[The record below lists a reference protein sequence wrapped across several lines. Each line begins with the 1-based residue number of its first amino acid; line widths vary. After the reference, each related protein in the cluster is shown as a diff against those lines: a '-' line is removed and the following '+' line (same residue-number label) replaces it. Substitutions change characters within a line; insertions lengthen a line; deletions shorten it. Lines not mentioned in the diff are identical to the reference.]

1 VALALGICSMALGIL
16 GLLLAVM
23 PFVGVIG
30 LPMSGLGVVFGVAG
44 LITAFAR
51 QRNAI
56 GFPVAGTAV
65 SLAAVLMGGVWLYLL
80 KRGTEAFPPG
90 VTTGDMSRLFRNQYG
105 GHPTEHWIHQLKD
118 ADPKARQEAVF
129 ALGVIGAEAE
139 EAVPAVC
146 KLLKDPEPRVRC
158 DAALA
163 LLKMYPASR
172 KTAPDLA
179 GVLEDEMPLARIN
192 AAIAL
197 NRLALEAR
205 PAVPA
210 LLKALGDKRND
221 QWIPGF
227 QITIRE
233 ALLQALGRAT
243 AGSTDGVAVL
253 SEALKDDSLPREM
266 PPETRVNCR
275 AAAARALGEV
285 GPEAREAVPLLK
297 AAAKEPELKLR
308 DAAQAALK
316 KIEPGRE

>member
-1 VALALGICSMALGIL
+1 MRTLRFLFLGTII
-16 GLLLAVM
+16 V
-23 PFVGVIG
+23 VG
-30 LPMSGLGVVFGVAG
+30 
-44 LITAFAR
+44 
-51 QRNAI
+51 
-56 GFPVAGTAV
+56 
-65 SLAAVLMGGVWLYLL
+65 AAVIALL
-80 KRGTEAFPPG
+80 IPG
-90 VTTGDMSRLFRNQYG
+90 VTTGIMNRVYRTRYG
-105 GHPTEHWIHQLKD
+105 GHTTDHWVRELKN

-139 EAVPAVC
+139 EAVPEVC

-179 GVLEDEMPLARIN
+179 EVLEDEMPLARIN

-210 LLKALGDKRND
+210 LVKALGDKRND
-221 QWIPGF
+221 LWIPGF

-243 AGSTDGVAVL
+243 AGSTDGVEAL
-253 SEALKDDSLPREM
+253 SKGLKDDSLPQEM
-266 PPETRVNCR
+266 PPETRLNCR

-297 AAAKEPELKLR
+297 AAAKESEPKLR
-308 DAAQAALK
+308 DAAQAALT
-316 KIEPGRE
+316 KIEPGKE